1 VIFTRHSSKS
11 STYIGGLCLFQGR
24 LRPATALLFAAGRYR
39 RCKAPA
45 TVKHLQPDTMPD
57 RAPCA
62 AHCGRW
68 FEVLAHWNTP
78 GALQLVRRGSPDT
91 SHEACETS
99 GRARRTRRTQPPTY
113 PSESAPTGY
122 RLQDEIVAFHG
133 LPQHVTFC
141 SRCVISNRRPNS
153 CAEFRHTK
161 VRSSSGC
168 LDHPSLCFGRVA
180 WFRAR

>member
-1 VIFTRHSSKS
+1 MQGTGHSEASPTRYY
-11 STYIGGLCLFQGR
+11 TGQGSMCR
-24 LRPATALLFAAGRYR
+24 
-39 RCKAPA
+39 
-45 TVKHLQPDTMPD
+45 TV
-57 RAPCA
+57 
-62 AHCGRW
+62 
-68 FEVLAHWNTP
+68 VV
-78 GALQLVRRGSPDT
+78 LVRDTQRCNLFEEEVPDT

-99 GRARRTRRTQPPTY
+99 GRTRRTRRTRPPTY

-141 SRCVISNRRPNS
+141 SRCVISNQRPNS

-168 LDHPSLCFGRVA
+168 LNHPSLCFGRIA
-180 WFRAR
+180 WFRARYLRDAHAGL

>member
-1 VIFTRHSSKS
+1 VQGTGHSEADRNIPNPRQYQ
-11 STYIGGLCLFQGR
+11 TGLHV
-24 LRPATALLFAAGRYR
+24 PN
-39 RCKAPA
+39 
-45 TVKHLQPDTMPD
+45 TVTVVVV
-57 RAPCA
+57 
-62 AHCGRW
+62 
-68 FEVLAHWNTP
+68 EVLVLALGRNTQRCN
-78 GALQLVRRGSPDT
+78 LFEEEVPDT

-99 GRARRTRRTQPPTY
+99 GRTRRTRRTRAPTY

-141 SRCVISNRRPNS
+141 SRCVISNQRPNS

-168 LDHPSLCFGRVA
+168 LNHPSLCFGRIA